1 MRRALIRLASAVG
14 AASLTIATGCASTQ
28 VRSGLAPGPVAKGYD
43 QRWQAAFLFGAL
55 PAIEQ
60 HDLGEL
66 CPAGWAEIRL
76 EADAFTGLA
85 GLLTL
90 FLYSPSRVTVVCA
103 ARARDALSPPS
114 LRTYAVPGR

>member
-1 MRRALIRLASAVG
+1 MRRALTRLAGAVG
-14 AASLTIATGCASTQ
+14 AASLAFASGCASTQ
-28 VRSGLAPGPVAKGYD
+28 VRSGLAPGSVAKGYD

-55 PAIEQ
+55 PATEQ

-76 EADAFTGLA
+76 EADVFTGLA

-90 FLYSPSRVTVVCA
+90 FLYSPSRVTIVCA
-103 ARARDALSPPS
+103 ARPGDATSPPP
-114 LRTYAVPGR
+114 LPTYAVPGR